1 MDRAQVQSSS
11 LRSVGFDPNEKVLEV
26 EFQSGGVY
34 QYFGVPEAI
43 FRELM
48 LASSKGAF
56 FNRRIAD
63 HFPYKRIDI

>member
-1 MDRAQVQSSS
+1 MERVQLQSSS
-11 LRSVGFDPNEKVLEV
+11 LRSVGFNPNEKVLEV
-26 EFQSGGVY
+26 EFQSGEVY
-34 QYFGVPEAI
+34 QYFGVQEPI

-56 FNRRIAD
+56 FNCCIED